1 MKNNF
6 FLLSIKI
13 TLPLTELGM
22 VGSRLISNS
31 LFFSGNIWVDIQLVN
46 FLLLFNVSELSIE
59 AKAKKF

>member
-1 MKNNF
+1 
-6 FLLSIKI
+6 
-13 TLPLTELGM
+13 M

-46 FLLLFNVSELSIE
+46 FLLLFNLSELGIE